1 MLCASTYVP
10 EHREILFL
18 LTKPLLPKMQKPLT
32 SVKSRFQPHPAASLV
47 LTKTKHPRER
57 ERERERESN
66 FSPTPSS
73 KKKTKE
79 HSDATP
85 PRPTRLESFPYCTS
99 TKE

>member
-18 LTKPLLPKMQKPLT
+18 LTQPLLPKMQKPLT
-32 SVKSRFQPHPAASLV
+32 SVEKRFQPHPAASLV
-47 LTKTKHPRER
+47 LTKTKRP
-57 ERERERESN
+57 RERESN

-79 HSDATP
+79 HSAATP
-85 PRPTRLESFPYCTS
+85 PRPTRLEYFPYSTS